1 MSVTNDGI
9 VTNVW
14 DFSEAD
20 GVWDSYLSYSGVVV
34 GVWGLPCWLLLVKWL
49 VSETPM
55 WVTMV

>member
-34 GVWGLPCWLLLVKWL
+34 GVWDSHVGYSGEV
-49 VSETPM
+49 VG
-55 WVTMV
+55 V